1 MALNRNN
8 RQLYIPAV
16 RRAIALSID
25 RDRFAGGNLSAYMVK
40 AEAIGPEDS
49 IYAGSVNMALNREEA
64 KKLMEEA
71 GGKYGSLKGHLRL
84 PVLAGSKNQEALA
97 KAVKSDLKDIGFDV
111 DIELLDQA
119 AYLQQ
124 VYMLQD
130 FDLILSGTGGWD
142 YPSAWDG
149 LAEDMQG
156 LPTACNSNELN
167 EALGELNT
175 AYSEKALTVAWKKA
189 ADAAGRQVPV
199 IPLARPKQFLAVSAD
214 LSGYRITR
222 YDDFFVNIQDIR
234 VK

>member
-1 MALNRNN
+1 M
-8 RQLYIPAV
+8 
-16 RRAIALSID
+16 
-25 RDRFAGGNLSAYMVK
+25 
-40 AEAIGPEDS
+40 
-49 IYAGSVNMALNREEA
+49 
-64 KKLMEEA
+64 
-71 GGKYGSLKGHLRL
+71 
-84 PVLAGSKNQEALA
+84 
-97 KAVKSDLKDIGFDV
+97 KSDLKDIGFDV

-119 AYLQQ
+119 AYLRQ

-142 YPSAWDG
+142 DPSAWDG

-167 EALGELNT
+167 AALGELST
-175 AYSEKALTVAWKKA
+175 AYSEKALTAAWKKA
-189 ADAAGRQVPV
+189 ADVAALQVPV
-199 IPLARPKQFLAVSAD
+199 VPLARPKQFLAVSAD